1 MCTHGFF
8 IAALLAARLVTAP
21 EAQPVQTARALFST
35 GNYDEAIKTL
45 LTAHYASPGDAAINY
60 WLERSYYEKQNY
72 EQAIVYGEQAVTIDS
87 QNAEYHQWLGRAYGG
102 KAEQSHSFF
111 LARKVKKTFETA
123 VDLAP
128 RNVAARR
135 DLIQYLIE
143 APWIVGG
150 DKEKAKQQI
159 DVVATLD
166 PIQGRLA
173 RAGFLV
179 SEKRWKQAELEY
191 LAAVD
196 QQPSQAEPYM
206 EAAEFFA
213 GRRDAE
219 NLEGVIGQA
228 ARIGIHDPRIDFYRA
243 VVLVLRRADLPA
255 AEALLGSYLDK
266 APERSDYPS
275 HNAALRWL
283 RIARNN
289 ANGKELSRK

>member
-1 MCTHGFF
+1 MFTQGFF
-8 IAALLAARLVTAP
+8 IAALLAARLVTTSD
-21 EAQPVQTARALFST
+21 AQPVQTAQALFST

-45 LTAHYASPGDAAINY
+45 LAAHYVVPGDGAINY

-72 EQAIVYGEQAVTIDS
+72 EQAIVYGEQAVRTDS
-87 QNAEYHQWLGRAYGG
+87 QNAEYYRWLGRAYGG
-102 KAEQSHSFF
+102 RAEQSHSFF
-111 LARKVKKTFETA
+111 LARKVKKAFETA

-159 DVVATLD
+159 DFVTTLD

-173 RAGFLV
+173 RAESLV

-191 LAAVD
+191 LAAID
-196 QQPSQAEPYM
+196 QQPAQADPYM
-206 EAAEFFA
+206 EAAEFFE
-213 GRRDAE
+213 GRKDAD
-219 NLEGVIGQA
+219 NLGRVIGQA
-228 ARIGIHDPRIDFYRA
+228 TRMGIHDPRIDFYRA
-243 VVLVLRRADLPA
+243 VVLVLRGTDLPS
-255 AEALLGSYLDK
+255 AEALLGSYVDK
-266 APERSDYPS
+266 IPERSDYPS

-289 ANGKELSRK
+289 TNGDALSRK

>member
-1 MCTHGFF
+1 MFTRGFF
-8 IAALLAARLVTAP
+8 IAALLAARLVAASEP
-21 EAQPVQTARALFST
+21 QPVLSARALFSM

-45 LTAHYASPGDAAINY
+45 LAAHYASPGDAAINY

-72 EQAIVYGEQAVTIDS
+72 EQAIAYGEQAVAIDP
-87 QNAEYHQWLGRAYGG
+87 QNAEYHRWLGRTYGG
-102 KAEQSHSFF
+102 RAEQSHSFF
-111 LARKVKKTFETA
+111 LARKVKKAFETA

-150 DKEKAKQQI
+150 DKDKAKQQI
-159 DVVATLD
+159 DFVTTLD

-173 RAGFLV
+173 RAEFLV
-179 SEKRWKQAELEY
+179 SEKRWKQAELDY

-196 QQPSQAEPYM
+196 QQPPQPQAYI

-213 GRRDAE
+213 GRKDAD
-219 NLEGVIGQA
+219 NLDRVNGQA
-228 ARIGIHDPRIDFYRA
+228 TRMGIDDSRIDFYRA

-255 AEALLGSYLDK
+255 AEALLGSYLNK
-266 APERSDYPS
+266 TPERSDYPS

-289 ANGKELSRK
+289 TDGNELSRK